1 MLTAVSGLNDVNI
14 IVTLFVLAGGAIAA
28 FSVILSRRTENARD
42 LQNTTISSLEGS
54 ITSLEA
60 DGRLK
65 DSKITALEKQ
75 VDSYVTQIAALT
87 DDMHRLQELA
97 LQAAKV
103 DALRAEVKTR
113 FDEMNAKLDTIV
125 SRSPRSTPTRPARGS
140 PPGEQ

>member
-65 DSKITALEKQ
+65 DSKIASLEKQ
-75 VDSYVTQIAALT
+75 VESYVKQTAALT

-103 DALRAEVKTR
+103 DNLRDEVNTR
-113 FDEMNAKLDTIV
+113 FDEMSTKLDSIL
-125 SRSPRSTPTRPARGS
+125 SRGPRATPTRATRDNPTDK
-140 PPGEQ
+140 